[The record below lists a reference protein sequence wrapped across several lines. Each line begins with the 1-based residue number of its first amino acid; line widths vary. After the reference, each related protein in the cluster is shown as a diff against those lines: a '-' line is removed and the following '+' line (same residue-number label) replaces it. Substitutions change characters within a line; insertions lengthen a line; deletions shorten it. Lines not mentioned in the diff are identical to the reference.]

1 MRLSFAFQ
9 MQANKTLTRTMQ
21 SEFRILIVE
30 DNFADEQL
38 FKATLSQLSLSI
50 DVARDG
56 KEALQKLR
64 TAMYELMILD
74 LILPN
79 ASGIELLKEINRKN
93 IALPTTIVYSALSA
107 ENQVMECLKLGASS
121 YLIKPITPLNLLN
134 SISDCLALSTRRKS
148 IPENISPT
156 LLDDKPLTLT
166 KAMAE
171 VTSGRRTGQILVET
185 HDGIGVLE
193 YASGKLT
200 AARFKGLSGVVAIE
214 TLRTLPH
221 RSVTVQLVG

>member
-1 MRLSFAFQ
+1 MA
-9 MQANKTLTRTMQ
+9 

-56 KEALQKLR
+56 KEALQKVK
-64 TAMYELMILD
+64 TSEYDLMILD
-74 LILPN
+74 MILPN
-79 ASGIELLKEINRKN
+79 ASGIELLKEIKREN
-93 IALPTTIVYSALSA
+93 IPLPITIVYSALSA

-121 YLIKPITPLNLLN
+121 YLIKPVSPIDLLN
-134 SISDCLALSTRRKS
+134 SISDCLALSTKRKS
-148 IPENISPT
+148 ISENTSSSRNN
-156 LLDDKPLTLT
+156 KPLTLT
-166 KAMAE
+166 RAMAE

-185 HDGIGVLE
+185 HDGVGVLE

-200 AARFKGLSGVVAIE
+200 AARFKALSGLVAIE

-221 RSVTVQLVG
+221 RSVIVQLVG